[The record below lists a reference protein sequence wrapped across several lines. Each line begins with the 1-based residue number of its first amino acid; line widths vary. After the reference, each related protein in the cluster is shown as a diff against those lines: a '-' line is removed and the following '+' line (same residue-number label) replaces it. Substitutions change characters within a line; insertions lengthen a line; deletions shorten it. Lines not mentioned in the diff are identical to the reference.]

1 MTVEGTK
8 TGGRGGPWTKFVCW
22 LGAATGL
29 FSAGLGAATSS
40 VLAQRADYQSAATAP
55 AAWQNF
61 AKELQTRFQQ
71 RLAADD
77 DAARRFQSQ
86 MEQRAG
92 KAEATPVALTM
103 RAWILPDGKVARVE
117 FDGLDPDVAVS
128 LRALLS
134 HNDVGA
140 PPPDMLQPLHLRLS
154 LRAKDAPPQGQ

>member
-1 MTVEGTK
+1 MTAKGSK
-8 TGGRGGPWTKFVCW
+8 ISGRSGSWTKLVCW

-40 VLAQRADYQSAATAP
+40 ALAQRTDYQSAGAAP
-55 AAWQNF
+55 AAWQTF
-61 AKELQTRFQQ
+61 AKELQSRFQR

-77 DAARRFQSQ
+77 DAARQFQSQ
-86 MEQRAG
+86 LEKRAG
-92 KAEATPVALTM
+92 KAESTPVALTM
-103 RAWILPDGKVARVE
+103 RAWILPDGKVSRVE

-134 HNDVGA
+134 GSDVSA

-154 LRAKDAPPQGQ
+154 LRAKDPPPQGQ

>member
-8 TGGRGGPWTKFVCW
+8 AGGRGGPWTKFVCW

-29 FSAGLGAATSS
+29 FSAGLAAATSS
-40 VLAQRADYQSAATAP
+40 AVAQRTDYQSAAAAP

-61 AKELQTRFQQ
+61 AKELQARFQQ

-77 DAARRFQSQ
+77 DAARQFQSQ
-86 MEQRAG
+86 LEKRAG
-92 KAEATPVALTM
+92 QAESTPVALTM

-117 FDGLDPDVAVS
+117 FDGLDPDAAVS

-134 HNDVGA
+134 RSDVGA

-154 LRAKDAPPQGQ
+154 LRAKDTPPQGQ